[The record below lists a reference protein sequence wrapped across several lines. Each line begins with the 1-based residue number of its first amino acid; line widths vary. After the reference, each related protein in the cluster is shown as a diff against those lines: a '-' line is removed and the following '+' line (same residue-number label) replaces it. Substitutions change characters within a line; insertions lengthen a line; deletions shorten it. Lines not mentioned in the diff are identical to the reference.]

1 MGYRKEGFSPSEV
14 YHIFNRGV
22 EKRNIF
28 RDDRDRRRFRALLA
42 YCFRRDQP
50 PSYSTAL
57 RLRRQG
63 NPAKVPMS
71 LSKPGEDL
79 VDRIAYSLMPNHFHL
94 QLRENVE
101 GGISKSMQRLCNSYA
116 RYFNTRHGRTGPL
129 FSGPFRAV
137 RIPTTELLLHVSRY
151 IHLNPYVVGLT
162 TDPLSSPWSSLG
174 EYLGRERQP
183 LICHTDI
190 IRSIMSTE
198 EYRRFILNHA
208 DYARSLATIEH
219 LALEPTEPQTPGV

>member
-1 MGYRKEGFSPSEV
+1 MGYRKEGFSPGEV

-42 YCFRRDQP
+42 YCFLQDQA

-63 NPAKVPMS
+63 NPAKVLMS

-94 QLRENVE
+94 QLRENV
-101 GGISKSMQRLCNSYA
+101 GAAFQ
-116 RYFNTRHGRTGPL
+116 
-129 FSGPFRAV
+129 
-137 RIPTTELLLHVSRY
+137 
-151 IHLNPYVVGLT
+151 
-162 TDPLSSPWSSLG
+162 SPCSV
-174 EYLGRERQP
+174 
-183 LICHTDI
+183 C
-190 IRSIMSTE
+190 
-198 EYRRFILNHA
+198 
-208 DYARSLATIEH
+208 AT
-219 LALEPTEPQTPGV
+219 ATPGTST